1 METTNYLL
9 VMTTCPSREVAE
21 RLANQVLG
29 QHLVACVN
37 MLPAMQSWYFY
48 EEELMQ
54 DQEILMLMKTRE
66 DCYPHL
72 QALLLQLHPYEEP
85 EIIALPIQTG
95 SPTYFAW
102 MDNMLIN
109 KPKSE

>member
-21 RLANQVLG
+21 RLATQVLG

-72 QALLLQLHPYEEP
+72 QTLLLQLHPYEEP

-95 SPTYFAW
+95 SPSYFDW
-102 MDNMLIN
+102 MDNMLIT